1 MTNCVK
7 SFKVEFDQIINPNVM
22 ALMRTYREMKTV
34 VGRYEREVWEY
45 EQKLKRKQK
54 PAERPPEKKKYRDYE
69 EKSVNMIFYDK
80 NGR

>member
-1 MTNCVK
+1 
-7 SFKVEFDQIINPNVM
+7 M

>member
-1 MTNCVK
+1 
-7 SFKVEFDQIINPNVM
+7 VEFDQIINPNVM

-54 PAERPPEKKKYRDYE
+54 PAERPPEKKKYPRTDQTA
-69 EKSVNMIFYDK
+69 S
-80 NGR
+80 GGLPACC